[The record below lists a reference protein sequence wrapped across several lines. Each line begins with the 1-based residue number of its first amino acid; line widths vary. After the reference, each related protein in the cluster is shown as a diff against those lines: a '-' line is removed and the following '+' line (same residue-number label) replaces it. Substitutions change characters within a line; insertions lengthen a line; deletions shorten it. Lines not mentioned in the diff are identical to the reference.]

1 LASVS
6 CDRGDFASTR
16 DSQRM
21 ENVKWGVGCQNSPV
35 ETGLCYN
42 AAIMKHYIYL
52 ANNDNNDNDDMTY
65 RWAKPC

>member
-1 LASVS
+1 
-6 CDRGDFASTR
+6 
-16 DSQRM
+16 M